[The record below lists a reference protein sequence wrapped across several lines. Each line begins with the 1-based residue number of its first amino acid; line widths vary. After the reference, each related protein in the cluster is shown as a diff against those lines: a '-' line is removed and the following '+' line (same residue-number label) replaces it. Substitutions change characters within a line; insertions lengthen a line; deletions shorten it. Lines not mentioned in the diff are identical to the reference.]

1 MEMERKDV
9 FDLVLLAALWG
20 GAFILIRYAVPS
32 FGPFA
37 LILVRVGL
45 ATLLL
50 LPILIVKG
58 QLGEFKTHWFHA
70 CVVGLFSSAFP
81 FLLFAYA
88 MISVSG
94 SFASIVNAGTPI
106 WGAIIAYFWLGE
118 SMTKNRIL
126 GLLMGVVGVVIL
138 VWGKLD
144 FGDQGLGWPVLAV
157 LGATL
162 MYGISASYT
171 KRFLTGV
178 PPLVT
183 ATGSQLGSTLVLLPF
198 GVLFW
203 PETMPSAAGWMS
215 AMVLGFASTGFAYV
229 IFFRLISRVGPAN
242 TITVTF
248 LIPLFAAVWG
258 AMFLDET
265 ITVRMLIGALAI
277 FSGTAL
283 ATGMLKGRK
292 AAKSI

>member
-1 MEMERKDV
+1 MAMKKLDVMELM
-9 FDLVLLAALWG
+9 LLAALWG
-20 GAFILIRYAVPS
+20 GSFILIRYAVPD

-45 ATLLL
+45 GALFLVPL
-50 LPILIVKG
+50 MHIKG
-58 QLGEFKTHWFHA
+58 QTPAFRDYWFHA

-88 MISVSG
+88 MVSVTG

-106 WGAIIAYFWLGE
+106 WGAIIAYLWIGE
-118 SMTKNRIL
+118 SLNRNRIF
-126 GLLMGVVGVVIL
+126 GLLLGVLGVVIL

-144 FGDQGLGWPVLAV
+144 YGDQGLGWPVIAV

-183 ATGSQLGSTLVLLPF
+183 ATGSQVGSTVILLPL
-198 GVLFW
+198 GIIFW
-203 PETMPSAAGWMS
+203 PERPPDSAAWI
-215 AMVLGFASTGFAYV
+215 AAAILGIASTGFAY
-229 IFFRLISRVGPAN
+229 ILFFRLISRVGPTN
-242 TITVTF
+242 TIAVTF

-258 AMFLDET
+258 FAFLGEV
-265 ITVRMLIGALAI
+265 ITPRMLAGGLTI
-277 FSGTAL
+277 FAGTAL
-283 ATGMLKGRK
+283 TTGIVSFGRREK
-292 AAKSI
+292 RT

>member
-20 GAFILIRYAVPS
+20 GSFILIRYAVPS

>member
-1 MEMERKDV
+1 MEMNRKDA

-20 GAFILIRYAVPS
+20 GSFILIRYAVPS

-45 ATLLL
+45 ASLLL
-50 LPILIVKG
+50 LPFLILKG
-58 QLGEFKTHWFHA
+58 QLGVFKQHWFHA
-70 CVVGLFSSAFP
+70 CAVGLFSSAVP

-88 MISVSG
+88 MMSVSG

-118 SMTKNRIL
+118 SMTKNRVL

-144 FGDQGLGWPVLAV
+144 FSAQGLGWPVLAV

-183 ATGSQLGSTLVLLPF
+183 ATGSQLGSTVVLLPL
-198 GVLFW
+198 GILFW
-203 PETMPSAAGWMS
+203 PETMPNTAGWIS

-229 IFFRLISRVGPAN
+229 LFFRLISRVGPAN

-248 LIPLFAAVWG
+248 LIPLFASIWG

-265 ITVRMLIGALAI
+265 MTARMLLGALAI

-292 AAKSI
+292 TGKSV

>member
-1 MEMERKDV
+1 MEMKRKDV

-20 GAFILIRYAVPS
+20 GSFILIRYAVPS
-32 FGPFA
+32 FGPFS

-58 QLGEFKTHWFHA
+58 QLGEFKRHWFHA

-265 ITVRMLIGALAI
+265 ITVRMLLGALAI

-283 ATGMLKGRK
+283 ATGLLKGRK
-292 AAKSI
+292 SAKSI